1 MDWKICFR
9 QSRWKSIMKGDGK
22 KRKRKRI
29 ERIKEIYESTKSVV
43 RINRKIS
50 ESFWTEKG
58 IRVSPLSLILSLLI
72 ADGEEEMKKEQVSGV
87 QVGRE
92 RFVGIR

>member
-1 MDWKICFR
+1 MED
-9 QSRWKSIMKGDGK
+9 DGK

-43 RINRKIS
+43 RINGKIS

-58 IRVSPLSLILSLLI
+58 VRVSPLIFSLLI
-72 ADGEEEMKKEQVSGV
+72 ADVEEEIKKE
-87 QVGRE
+87 GRSTSK
-92 RFVGIR
+92 